1 MANPFRRFRK
11 HQKVWLAFLA
21 LAAMISF
28 VILPI
33 WMDSMSSSGGKDPV
47 VVSTTR
53 YGDIRETKLRMLVSD
68 RLILRGFFEQLA
80 QSAMEAGGD
89 ARGLMSVARALGSV
103 GEEEVV
109 ETWLMAKRAEEL
121 GIMVSDQEIN
131 QFLSD
136 LTSQQKVS
144 REAFLQAMQYR
155 HISDDDLFRILR
167 QELLALRLQQMFGI
181 SLGGATPAQRWDYYQ
196 RLNERARIEVAALP
210 VADFV
215 DQVPDPDDAT
225 LQVFFDQHKKQY
237 FDPASPEPGFHE
249 PQKIAL
255 EYFKANVDAVAVSD
269 AEIEKYYQEHKDT
282 EFVQETL
289 PEVKKEAPTA
299 KEETKEAKE
308 TSEAKPEAPKAE
320 KPAAT
325 DAKPAEKATEPAEKK
340 EEPQTPAK
348 DKTSSM
354 KATSPFRLAAY
365 QPEDKKDL
373 QKDGKPEGKQTE
385 AAKKDVP
392 KPAAPAEAPVTKET
406 KPDPKAP
413 EAEKKAE
420 KEPESKPATEQ
431 SKYIPLEKVK
441 ARIRNTLADGKIR
454 ETLNRIQDRMSQ
466 YHDELT
472 LYEVRSE
479 DTAKKSSLKAPEKP
493 DFAKLA
499 KDNGLGFYTTPLNS
513 PLEVNAL
520 DVGQSFLGQNT
531 PFLQYAFET
540 LPKYRPE
547 VSQDVEG
554 NYFLFWKTDQV
565 AERIPEFKEPGVR
578 ERVLRAWKMVQARKL
593 AEDRAKQLA
602 EEARKAGKPLKD
614 VFAGQPKITVQESE
628 PFSWMTYG
636 AFPAWWAQTPPQI
649 SKITAAGKK
658 DEKPGKETEIVDM
671 PGNDFM
677 RQVFGLE
684 KGQVSVALNQPKT
697 VTYVVRIADVTPAI
711 WQAFLAEDFSRYVRV
726 AEQDQRAIA
735 QAWRDGLKKAV
746 NFEWK
751 RSPEQDRRRAD

>member
-1 MANPFRRFRK
+1 
-11 HQKVWLAFLA
+11 
-21 LAAMISF
+21 MISF

-33 WMDSMSSSGGKDPV
+33 WMDSMSSSRGKDPV

-53 YGDIRETKLRMLVSD
+53 YGNLHEMKLRMLITD
-68 RLILRGFFEQLA
+68 RLTLKGFFEHLA

-89 ARGLMSVARALGSV
+89 ARGLMAVARALGSG

-109 ETWLMAKRAEEL
+109 ETWLLAKRAEEL
-121 GIMVSDQEIN
+121 GIMISDKEIN

-136 LTSQQKVS
+136 LTSQQKIS
-144 REAFLQAMQYR
+144 RETFIQVMKYR
-155 HISDDDLFRILR
+155 HISDNDLFRILR

-181 SLGGATPAQRWDYYQ
+181 SLRGATPAQRWDYYQ
-196 RLNERARIEVAALP
+196 RLNKKARIEVAALP
-210 VADFV
+210 VADFIA
-215 DQVPDPDDAT
+215 QIPDPDDTT
-225 LQVFFDQHKKQY
+225 LQAFFDQHKKQY
-237 FDPASPEPGFHE
+237 FDPTSPEPGFHE

-269 AEIEKYYQEHKDT
+269 AEIEKYYEEHKDT

-289 PEVKKEAPTA
+289 PEVKKEAPAA
-299 KEETKEAKE
+299 KEETQE
-308 TSEAKPEAPKAE
+308 TKKTPEAKPEPPRGE
-320 KPAAT
+320 KPTTT
-325 DAKPAEKATEPAEKK
+325 DAKPAEKTEKK
-340 EEPQTPAK
+340 EEPKTPAK
-348 DKTSSM
+348 DKTSSV
-354 KATSPFRLAAY
+354 KGTSPFRLVAY
-365 QPEDKKDL
+365 QPEENKEATKEDKPKD
-373 QKDGKPEGKQTE
+373 KQT
-385 AAKKDVP
+385 AAETKDAPQPV
-392 KPAAPAEAPVTKET
+392 APAQAPKTKET
-406 KPDPKAP
+406 KPEPNTP

-420 KEPESKPATEQ
+420 KETESKPVTEQ
-431 SKYIPLEKVK
+431 PKYLPLEKVK
-441 ARIRNTLADGKIR
+441 ARIRNTLADIKIR
-454 ETLNRIQDRMSQ
+454 ETLNRIQDRMAQ
-466 YHDELT
+466 YHDDLT

-479 DTAKKSSLKAPEKP
+479 DKAKKNSLKAPEKP
-493 DFAKLA
+493 DFTKLA
-499 KDNGLGFYTTPLNS
+499 KENGLGFYTTPLNS

-520 DVGQSFLGQNT
+520 DIGQSFLGQNT

-540 LPKYRPE
+540 LPKFRPE
-547 VSQDVEG
+547 ISQDIEG

-593 AEDRAKQLA
+593 AEDKAKQLA
-602 EEARKAGKPLKD
+602 EAARKTDKSLKD
-614 VFAGQPKITVQESE
+614 LFADQPKITVQESE

-658 DEKPGKETEIVDM
+658 DEKAGKEIEIVDM

-677 RQVFGLE
+677 RQVFNLE
-684 KGQVSVALNQPKT
+684 KGQVGVALNQPKT
-697 VTYVVRIADVTPAI
+697 VAYVVRVIDVTPAV
-711 WQAFLAEDFSRYVRV
+711 WQAFLTEDFSRYVRV

-751 RSPEQDRRRAD
+751 RTPEQDRRRIN